1 MADTA
6 IKNKSSDFVPKLF
19 TFLKYAIM
27 VIACLVVFIPLVVVF
42 LGSFK
47 NNTEFLSSNVFA
59 LPTEF
64 EWSNYKTAFI
74 DGKVLLG
81 LRNTA
86 IIIVI
91 SCTGTVIV
99 GTMTA
104 YVLQRFNTV
113 MGKVLKAAF
122 LLATLFPAI
131 SMQVTVYRIMNSFGL
146 VGS

>member
-81 LRNTA
+81 
-86 IIIVI
+86 
-91 SCTGTVIV
+91 
-99 GTMTA
+99 
-104 YVLQRFNTV
+104 Q
-113 MGKVLKAAF
+113 
-122 LLATLFPAI
+122 
-131 SMQVTVYRIMNSFGL
+131 
-146 VGS
+146 